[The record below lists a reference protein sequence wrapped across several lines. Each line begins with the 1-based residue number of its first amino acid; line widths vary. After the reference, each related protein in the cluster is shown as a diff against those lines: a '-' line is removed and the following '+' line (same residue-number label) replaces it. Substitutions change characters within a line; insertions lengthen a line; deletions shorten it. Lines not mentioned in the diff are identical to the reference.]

1 MAPNPDRE
9 LAEARAAIDRGDAR
23 AALKRLDR
31 ARRGYMKG
39 HDADG
44 LEHLVML
51 GDVLDPTDER
61 TRLGRI
67 NLDYAIKQNLRQES
81 RRRALLAGE
90 TWADPYPGLEAP
102 TEHTGIAFTRGVKL
116 VIAIATVLGAAVLMA
131 AFVLPVVFSSNTTE
145 VTVRLVNDTQAK
157 ASVSGCDDPTCASTW
172 THADLDPGLTTER
185 TVAADDLLDVFR
197 FGRHGQNLCL
207 PLRIHDA
214 FVRHGSDTSVV
225 LVGRLSKATSCPGKT
240 VLPEAARETGL

>member
-1 MAPNPDRE
+1 VAPNPDRE

-31 ARRGYMKG
+31 ARRGYAKA

-44 LEHLVML
+44 LEHLLML
-51 GDVLDPTDER
+51 ADVLDTAEER
-61 TRLGRI
+61 TRIGRT

-81 RRRALLAGE
+81 RRQALLAGE
-90 TWADPYPGLEAP
+90 SWVDPYPALEAP
-102 TEHTGIAFTRGVKL
+102 TEHTRIAFTRGVKTA
-116 VIAIATVLGAAVLMA
+116 IAIATVLGAVVLVA
-131 AFVLPVVFSSNTTE
+131 IFVLPFVFSSSTTE
-145 VTVRLVNDTQAK
+145 VTVRLVNDTPAK

-172 THADLDPGLTTER
+172 TNADLSPGLTTER
-185 TVAADDLLDVFR
+185 TVAADDLLDVFT
-197 FGRHGQNLCL
+197 FDQNGHDLCL
-207 PLRIHDA
+207 PLRIRDA

-225 LVGRLSKATSCPGKT
+225 LVGRLSKATPCPGKT